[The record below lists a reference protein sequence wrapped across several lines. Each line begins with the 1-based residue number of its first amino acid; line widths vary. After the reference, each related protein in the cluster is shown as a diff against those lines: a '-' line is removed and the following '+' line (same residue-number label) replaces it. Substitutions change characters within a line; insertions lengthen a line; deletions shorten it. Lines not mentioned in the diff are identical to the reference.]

1 MLFGSPDLI
10 TDLIVISTVFLGIGT
25 IILLLILL
33 YIYWGS
39 FKEIRSEYTI
49 GLLFF
54 ASTLLLQNILL
65 TASYFA
71 SSLNH
76 WFEGIP
82 GFSIVVLEFIG
93 LFILLKISW
102 E

>member
-1 MLFGSPDLI
+1 MLFGSADLLTNI
-10 TDLIVISTVFLGIGT
+10 IVIFSILLGLGT
-25 IILLLILL
+25 ISLLLGLI
-33 YIYWGS
+33 YVYWGS

-54 ASTLLLQNILL
+54 ASTLMLQNILL

-71 SSLNH
+71 APLNF

-82 GFSIVVLEFIG
+82 GLTIVLLEFIA
-93 LFILLKISW
+93 LLILLKISW

>member
-1 MLFGSPDLI
+1 MLFGSPDLF
-10 TDLIVISTVFLGIGT
+10 TSSIVISSIFLGIGT
-25 IILLLILL
+25 IALLLALL

-71 SSLNH
+71 SPVNH

-82 GFSIVVLEFIG
+82 GLSIVLLEFIG
-93 LFILLKISW
+93 LFILLKVSW